1 LRFIGEFFS
10 GDAILSENCAA
21 ILPVGRWRFESQ
33 EEVGNL
39 KEYTTQHIRNLVLL
53 GHGSS
58 GKTSLA
64 EAMLFASGAINR
76 MGRVEDGTTV
86 SDFDEEEIRRRIS
99 LSLTLIPVEWENCKL
114 NVLDTPGYL
123 DFIGE
128 VISGIRVADLA
139 LVLVDPVGGV
149 EVGTE
154 LVWNYADQYD
164 LPRMV
169 VINKMNRENADFAR
183 TLQALRDSFRRNF
196 VPLQL
201 PIGAQTHFAGVV
213 DLIRMKALMGP
224 QATVADIPADLK
236 AQAEEARVQLV
247 EAAAEG
253 DDELILKY
261 LEGEELTEEEIRRG
275 LRAAVLKGSVVP
287 VVVTAATENIGTRAL
302 LDALV
307 AFAPSP
313 ADRGPVKAQTP
324 AGEEEE
330 IPPSDMSPLAALVFK
345 TAADPYVGKLTYFRV
360 YGGIMESDTRVWNS
374 RAGAE
379 ERLGTLYVMR
389 GKEQIPVPRL
399 HAGDIGAVAKL
410 TETVTGDT
418 LCDRT
423 HPLSIPGPVF
433 PHPLFAV
440 AVRPKSKADQAK
452 MAPTLTR
459 ICEEDPT
466 LRWRQEPGTR
476 ETILEGMGEAH
487 VDIAVRRM
495 ENRFGVGVE
504 TSTPKVPYRETVTR
518 VHSDYYRHKKQT
530 GGAGQFAEVHMRLE
544 SLPRGTGFEYGWEV
558 FGGAISSSFQP
569 SIEKGIR
576 QVLEQGVLAGYPV
589 VDVKAVVYDG
599 KEHPVD
605 SKDIAFQIAGREAF
619 KKVMLGAGPVLLEPI
634 YKVEI
639 TVPEEYTG
647 DVMGHLNT
655 KRARVLGMDQQ
666 GGKSIITALVPLAEM
681 QRYATEL
688 RSMTQG
694 RGLFWMEFDHYEEV
708 PPHLAQPI
716 IEAAK
721 REREQ
726 ERE

>member
-1 LRFIGEFFS
+1 M
-10 GDAILSENCAA
+10 
-21 ILPVGRWRFESQ
+21 
-33 EEVGNL
+33 

-64 EAMLFASGAINR
+64 EAMLFTSGATNR

-99 LSLTLIPVEWENCKL
+99 LSLALIPVEWEGCKL

-128 VISGIRVADLA
+128 VISSIRVADLA

-169 VINKMNRENADFAR
+169 VVNKMNRENADFAR
-183 TLQALRDSFRRNF
+183 TLQALRDAFRRNF

-201 PIGAQTHFAGVV
+201 PVGSQVHFAGVV
-213 DLIRMKALMGP
+213 DLVRMRALMGP
-224 QATVADIPADLK
+224 EAKVADIPADMK
-236 AQAEEARVQLV
+236 AQADEARVQLI

-253 DDELILKY
+253 EDELIMKY

-275 LRAAVLKGSVVP
+275 LRAAILKGSVVP
-287 VVVTAATENIGTRAL
+287 VLVTAATENIGTRAL

-313 ADRGPVKAQTP
+313 ADRGPVKAEGPT
-324 AGEEEE
+324 GEEEE
-330 IPPSDMSPLAALVFK
+330 IDPSDTAPLAALVFK

-360 YGGIMESDTRVWNS
+360 YGGMLESDTRVWNS
-374 RAGAE
+374 RASTE

-389 GKEQIPVPRL
+389 GKEQIAVPRL

-410 TETVTGDT
+410 SETVTGDT
-418 LCDRT
+418 LCDRG
-423 HPLSIPGPVF
+423 HAVKILGPVF

-466 LRWRQEPGTR
+466 LRWRQEPSTR

-487 VDIAVRRM
+487 VEIAVRRM

-504 TSTPKVPYRETVTR
+504 TATPKVPYQETITR

-544 SLPRGTGFEYGWEV
+544 PLPRGTGFEYGWEV

-576 QVLEQGVLAGYPV
+576 QMLESGVIAGYPV

-634 YKVEI
+634 CKFVI
-639 TVPEEYTG
+639 TVPEEFTG

-655 KRARVLGMDQQ
+655 KRARVLGLEQQ
-666 GGKSIITALVPLAEM
+666 GGKSTITALAPLAEM

-694 RGLFWMEFDHYEEV
+694 RGLFWMEFGHYEEV